1 MKLKLSNTVT
11 KVVTIL
17 ENLTDLAGSAY
28 NYIIDI
34 ELPAGVDS
42 GEYNYVLMDDSDR
55 PLATGIAQIGL
66 FVPEKT
72 TYTAQT
78 PGTYIQYNG

>member
-55 PLATGIAQIGL
+55 PLATGIAQIGSYT
-66 FVPEKT
+66 PQKQA
-72 TYTAQT
+72 YTAQT
-78 PGTYIQYNG
+78 NNTYVQYQS